1 MRLEINALV
10 TILGTVVL
18 FLFGGWSMLLNV
30 LLFVMIVDYLS
41 GLAVACSGKSKKSK
55 RGGLSSKVGFKGLL
69 KKCFILVILTV
80 AYRIDLVVNANHLL
94 YDAVVLFYI
103 SNESISILE
112 NAALLDVPI
121 PAKLREVIDD
131 LREEKEDAS

>member
-1 MRLEINALV
+1 
-10 TILGTVVL
+10 
-18 FLFGGWSMLLNV
+18 MLLNV
-30 LLFVMIVDYLS
+30 LLFVMICDYLS

-55 RGGLSSKVGFKGLL
+55 KGGLSSKVGFKGLL

-112 NAALLDVPI
+112 NAAILEVPI
-121 PAKLREVIDD
+121 PEKLRNVIDD
-131 LREEKEDAS
+131 LREEKDNEN

>member
-1 MRLEINALV
+1 MRVEIN
-10 TILGTVVL
+10 TIFTVLGMVVV

-30 LLFVMIVDYLS
+30 LLFVMIVDYITGVLVAAS
-41 GLAVACSGKSKKSK
+41 GRSKKTK
-55 RGGLSSKVGFKGLL
+55 KGGLSSKVGFKGLL
-69 KKCFILVILTV
+69 KKCLILLILTV
-80 AYRIDLVVNANHLL
+80 AYRIDLVVNANHLI

-121 PAKLREVIDD
+121 PEKLRNVI
-131 LREEKEDAS
+131 EELKENEDEG